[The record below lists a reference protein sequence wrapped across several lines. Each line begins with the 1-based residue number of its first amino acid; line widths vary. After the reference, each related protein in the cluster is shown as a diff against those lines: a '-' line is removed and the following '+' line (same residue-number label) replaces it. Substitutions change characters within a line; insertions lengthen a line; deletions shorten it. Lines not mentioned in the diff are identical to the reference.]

1 VWPLLGKNN
10 FCKERL
16 IHAITILHFSALR
29 TRPMRPARRSAILA
43 DHQLL
48 LLHGKM
54 RTPIARL
61 APRMMLGWYAT
72 HNIE

>member
-1 VWPLLGKNN
+1 MLY
-10 FCKERL
+10 
-16 IHAITILHFSALR
+16 AILHFSALR
-29 TRPMRPARRSAILA
+29 ARPMRSARSSAILT

-54 RTPIARL
+54 RAPIARL
-61 APRMMLGWYAT
+61 APCMMFGWYAT